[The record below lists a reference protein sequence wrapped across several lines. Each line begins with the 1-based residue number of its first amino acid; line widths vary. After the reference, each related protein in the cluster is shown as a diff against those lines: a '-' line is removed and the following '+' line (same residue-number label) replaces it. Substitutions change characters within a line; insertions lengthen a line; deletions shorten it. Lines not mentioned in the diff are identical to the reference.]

1 MPFRICKVMEIES
14 AHMLSKHPE
23 KCRFPHGHSRKIE
36 LVLESDTLDQNDMVC
51 DFKVIKSTIHEFI
64 QSFDHAMCI
73 NTEDPHYQEFKS
85 IFGDKIIGLKGSDP
99 TSEVMAKMI
108 FHAVKH
114 RLAKYLDN
122 PDTDYPLGQGVRIV
136 RIRLWETSTAWA
148 EYFEA
153 V

>member
-1 MPFRICKVMEIES
+1 MPFRICKIMEIES

-23 KCRFPHGHSRKIE
+23 NCRFPHGHSRKIE
-36 LVLESDTLDQNDMVC
+36 LVLESDSLDQNDMVC
-51 DFKVIKSTIHEFI
+51 DFKVIKATIHEFI

-108 FHAVKH
+108 FNAVKH
-114 RLAKYLDN
+114 RLAKYREN
-122 PDTDYPLGQGVRIV
+122 PDTNYPLGKGVRIV
-136 RIRLWETSTAWA
+136 RLRLWETSTAWA